1 MEDAMRR
8 FLPALA
14 VISGLAMSAA
24 QAQETKTTKPAEKKE
39 GSDVVTR
46 EEIVVVSASK
56 VESTLINAPAT
67 LSVVTADTIASS
79 PAQNFGDLLRSTP
92 GINVIQTSA
101 RDINMTSRAATSTL
115 VNSQLVLLDGR
126 SIYLDFFGLVLWDF
140 VPQNQSEIKQ
150 IEVVRGP
157 ASAVWGANALT
168 GVVNIITKNPRETE
182 GLALNLSGGL
192 INRSGGSQEANGN
205 GYLYGANFSYAHAPN
220 DKLSWRLSAGYF
232 NSDPYSRPTGTV
244 PAGTHPLDSSIK
256 TGGATYPPD
265 GTGVGG
271 FPNSGT
277 SQPKVDLRVD
287 RDFPDSGGRLTV
299 QGGYAGTTGII
310 HTGLGPFDIQS
321 PSYMTYGKTVYS
333 KGALK
338 ASLFVNILDVQA
350 PNLLLP
356 DPNSPTLSPLQ
367 LNFKTKTFDF
377 EVGHSTVIGGKHIL
391 SYGGNARRNNFDIVI
406 APEAKDRNEFGAYF
420 QEEFF
425 LDKFRVAAG
434 ARVDKFGN
442 LDKAV
447 FSPRISVMFK
457 PTPSHAI
464 RASFNRA
471 FRSPSVINN
480 YLDLGILNTSS
491 AVNFAPLTPLLP
503 AALRPL
509 VPPPFFLQVHGFGN
523 PNLKE
528 ESIDAWEVAYTGTI
542 NGRTT
547 VGIALYQ
554 NTQDDNI
561 NFVNL
566 RDLPTATAVENGFS
580 LYSTTNPAKGVT
592 VTNPRPITLNPFIM
606 AALAQVPAAFGG
618 PILLPEN
625 VFTYLNL
632 GPIRNRGVELSLEHT
647 FNRTWSGFANYSY
660 QDTPETLDAASGQ
673 IPYPVTEVGVPA
685 KSRFNLGLNWNT
697 RRYLGSATLNYSDK
711 AFWNDVLDSPY
722 HGTTDSYAML
732 NANFGVKFG
741 DGKYQASIKG
751 TNLTNSKIQQH
762 IFGDIIKLSVS
773 AELRI
778 FVK

>member
-8 FLPALA
+8 FLLALA
-14 VISGLAMSAA
+14 AIGVLAPGVALA
-24 QAQETKTTKPAEKKE
+24 QDAQTTKPAEKKE
-39 GSDVVTR
+39 GTDVVTR
-46 EEIVVVSASK
+46 EEVVVVSASK
-56 VESTLINAPAT
+56 VETTLVNAPAT

-168 GVVNIITKNPRETE
+168 GVVNIITKSPRETE
-182 GLALNLSGGL
+182 GLTVNLHAGL
-192 INRSGGSQEANGN
+192 LNRSGGSQEDNGS
-205 GYLYGANFSYAHAPN
+205 GYQYGANFSFAQAPN
-220 DKLSWRLSAGYF
+220 EKLSWRLSAGYF

-244 PAGTHPLDSSIK
+244 PLGTHPLDSSIK
-256 TGGATYPPD
+256 TGGATYPADRP
-265 GTGVGG
+265 GVGG
-271 FPNSGT
+271 FANSGT

-287 RDFPDSGGRLTV
+287 REFPNSGGRLTF

-321 PSYMTYGKTVYS
+321 PSYMTYGKTVYTR
-333 KGALK
+333 GALK
-338 ASLFVNILDVQA
+338 ASAFVNILDVGA
-350 PNLLLP
+350 PNLLIP
-356 DPNSPTLSPLQ
+356 DPNSPTLEPLQ
-367 LNFKTKTFDF
+367 LNFKSQTYDF
-377 EVGHSTVIGGKHIL
+377 EIGHSTVIGGKHIL
-391 SYGGNARRNNFDIVI
+391 SYGGNARRNNFDILI
-406 APEAKDRNEFGAYF
+406 APDAKDRNEFGAYF

-425 LDKFRVAAG
+425 LAKFRVAAG

-457 PTPSHAI
+457 PTPNQSI

-471 FRSPSVINN
+471 FRAPSVINN
-480 YLDLGILNTSS
+480 YLDLGILSTSS
-491 AVNFAPLTPLLP
+491 ALNFAPLTPLLP

-509 VPPPFFLQVHGFGN
+509 VPPAFFLQVHGFGN

-528 ESIDAWEVAYTGTI
+528 ESIDAFEVAYTGTI

-547 VGIALYQ
+547 LGIALYQ

-566 RDLPTATAVENGFS
+566 RELPAATAVANGFAF
-580 LYSTTNPAKGVT
+580 YSPTNPAKGVT
-592 VTNPRPITLNPFIM
+592 VVNPHPIVVHPFIM
-606 AALAQVPAAFGG
+606 AALAQVPAQFGG
-618 PILLPEN
+618 PIRLPAE

-632 GPIRNRGVELSLEHT
+632 GPIRNRGMELSVEHT
-647 FNRTWSGFANYSY
+647 FNREWSGFANYSY

-673 IPYPVTEVGVPA
+673 IPYPTNEVGVPA
-685 KSRFNLGLNWNT
+685 KSRVNLGLTWSSK
-697 RRYLGSATLNYSDK
+697 RYVGSATLNYSDK

-722 HGTTDSYAML
+722 HGTTESYAML
-732 NANFGVKFG
+732 NANFGVKWG
-741 DGKYQASIKG
+741 DGRYQASIKG

-762 IFGDIIKLSVS
+762 IFGDIIKLAVS
-773 AELRI
+773 AELRVFI
-778 FVK
+778 K